1 MYLYKI
7 KSVAYLLLIAVFSFT
22 FSVLAEEIK
31 PIPLIT
37 KTDRILI
44 LAPHPDDE
52 SIATAGIIQ
61 EAVKVGAQL
70 KLVCFTNGDHNQW
83 AFIVDTRHIP
93 LRQKEFIHLGETRR
107 QETITA
113 MAYFGVPRSNLI
125 FLGYPDF
132 GTLKM
137 FTDYWNAPKPF
148 RAFLTRID
156 KVPYPEALSPGSP
169 YVSESILK
177 DLKTVLSK
185 YRPTKIF
192 VSHPADIN
200 RDHRALYL
208 YLRVALW
215 DLDKTIPKP
224 ELYPYLIHMPG
235 WPNLQGPHPELILE
249 PPTNLPE
256 DNWQRY
262 ILTPEQLIKKRAAIS
277 IYKTQFRSHL
287 YPFARKNELF
297 GDYPII
303 KLHQQPLP
311 VTYWQK
317 LALVA
322 DTAKYELENG
332 ITQEKNISA
341 IAYAEHDGNLVINLN
356 LQKMLD
362 ETLGIS
368 IYLFGYKPQTEF
380 AAMPKIRVALDLL
393 GIKVFNMNQRI
404 LVPNVNLK
412 SDKNNIFITVPISML
427 GNPKYILTSAYSR
440 TGDLP
445 IDETAWRILE
455 LE

>member
-1 MYLYKI
+1 MYKI
-7 KSVAYLLLIAVFSFT
+7 ISLTIFVFASYFSFN
-22 FSVLAEEIK
+22 SPALPEEIK
-31 PIPLIT
+31 PISPIT
-37 KTDRILI
+37 QTDRILI

-52 SIATAGIIQ
+52 SIGTAGIIQ
-61 EAVKVGAQL
+61 EAVKVGAQC
-70 KLVCFTNGDHNQW
+70 KIVCFTNGDHNQW
-83 AFIVDTRHIP
+83 AFIVDTKHIP
-93 LRQKEFIHLGETRR
+93 LRQKEFIRLGEERR
-107 QETITA
+107 QESIAA
-113 MAYFGVPRSNLI
+113 MAYFGIRRTNLI

-137 FTDYWNAPKPF
+137 FTDYWDTPKPF
-148 RAFLTRID
+148 RGFLTRID
-156 KVPYPEALSPGSP
+156 KVPYPEALSPGTP

-177 DLKTVLSK
+177 DLKTILSK
-185 YRPTKIF
+185 YQPTKIF
-192 VSHPADIN
+192 VSHPADTN

-215 DLDKTIPKP
+215 DLEKSIPRP

-235 WPNLQGPHPELILE
+235 WPYRIGPRPELILE

-256 DNWQRY
+256 VIWQRF
-262 ILTPEQLIKKRAAIS
+262 ILSPEQLIRKRAAIS

-311 VTYWQK
+311 VTDWQK
-317 LALVA
+317 LALVI
-322 DTAKYELENG
+322 DTTQYEIENG
-332 ITQEKNISA
+332 LIQQKKISA
-341 IAYAEHDGNLVINLN
+341 LAYAEHNGNVVIKIN
-356 LQKMLD
+356 LQKILD

-368 IYLFGYKPQTEF
+368 IYLFGYKSQTAF
-380 AAMPKIRVALDLL
+380 SKMPKIRIALDLL
-393 GIKVFNMNQRI
+393 GIKVFNMSQRI
-404 LVPNVNLK
+404 QASNIQFS
-412 SDKNNIFITVPISML
+412 SDKQNIFVTVPISIL
-427 GNPKYILTSAYSR
+427 DNPKYILTSAYSR

-455 LE
+455 LN